1 MREQLNNNPMVQMG
15 VVVLLLLAGAFFF
28 ISTMGGGGEESGGE
42 EVSDA
47 PAVTA
52 EGAEALEALPAE
64 GSLEAAEG
72 GVVSAV
78 PPATGKPPAAVTA
91 AYDSGATVVLL
102 FVRDGGIDDRLVRE
116 TTDTLSGL
124 EAVSTFVVPAAEI
137 ARYSTITGGI
147 GVERVPALVVVS
159 PKKVTGGV
167 PTGSVSYGFQSQ
179 QAVVQAV
186 IDAGY
191 QGPTLDYHP

>member
-42 EVSDA
+42 EVAA
-47 PAVTA
+47 PAVSS
-52 EGAEALEALPAE
+52 EGAEALPVE
-64 GSLEAAEG
+64 GSLEAPEG

-91 AYDSGATVVLL
+91 AYASGATVVLL
-102 FVRDGGIDDRLVRE
+102 FVRDGGIDDRRVRE
-116 TTDTLSGL
+116 TVDTLSGL
-124 EAVSTFVVPAAEI
+124 ANVSTFVVPAAEI

-179 QAVVQAV
+179 AAVVQAV

>member
-1 MREQLNNNPMVQMG
+1 MREQLNNNPMAQMA
-15 VVVLLLLAGAFFF
+15 VVLVLLLAGGFFF
-28 ISTMGGGGEESGGE
+28 ISRMGGGGEEAGGE
-42 EVSDA
+42 EVSAA
-47 PAVTA
+47 PTVTA
-52 EGAEALEALPAE
+52 EGAEALPAE

-116 TTDTLSGL
+116 TTNTLSGL
-124 EAVSTFVVPAAEI
+124 ATASTFVVPAAEI

>member
-1 MREQLNNNPMVQMG
+1 MREQLNNNPAVQMA
-15 VVVLLLLAGAFFF
+15 VVVVLLLAGAFFF

-42 EVSDA
+42 EVAA

-52 EGAEALEALPAE
+52 EGAESLPVEA
-64 GSLEAAEG
+64 SLEAAEG
-72 GVVSAV
+72 GSVSAV
-78 PPATGKPPAAVTA
+78 PPATGKPPEAVTA
-91 AYDSGATVVLL
+91 AYVSGETVVLL

-116 TTDTLSGL
+116 TTEALSDL
-124 EAVSTFVVPAAEI
+124 SAVASFVIHAAEI
-137 ARYSTITGGI
+137 SRYSTITGGI

-167 PTGSVSYGFQSQ
+167 PTGSVSYGFQSR
-179 QAVVQAV
+179 QAVIQAV

-191 QGPTLDYHP
+191 EGPTLPYHP